1 MLASLAVDLA
11 DHYKQTHGRGD
22 EILKA
27 LEARRTDVEAKL
39 ANFVKAIS
47 QGIFNDTTAEAMRS
61 LEEQKRELDAAI
73 QAEHV
78 KATLYE
84 DKASIGTFYK
94 RFAEATIDTPETRDQ
109 LFEYF
114 VDKVFIGREQIVIAS
129 YFHDSTAPI
138 EFEDLEEA
146 LTSGHRAGEVRT
158 YARKREFNTSPW
170 SGAAGN

>member
-1 MLASLAVDLA
+1 M
-11 DHYKQTHGRGD
+11 
-22 EILKA
+22 
-27 LEARRTDVEAKL
+27 
-39 ANFVKAIS
+39 ANKR
-47 QGIFNDTTAEAMRS
+47 RS
-61 LEEQKRELDAAI
+61 LEERALACEEKIKNKKAELQAQKQELDAAI

-78 KATLYE
+78 EATLYE
-84 DKASIGTFYK
+84 DEASIGAFYK
-94 RFAEATIDTPETRDQ
+94 RFAQATIDTPETRDQ

-114 VDKVFIGREQIVIAS
+114 VDKVFIGRDQIVVAS

-170 SGAAGN
+170 SGDAGNRTPVRRACNRTSPGAAR

>member
-1 MLASLAVDLA
+1 ME
-11 DHYKQTHGRGD
+11 K
-22 EILKA
+22 
-27 LEARRTDVEAKL
+27 KL
-39 ANFVKAIS
+39 ANFVRAIS

-61 LEEQKRELDAAI
+61 LEEQKHELDAVI

-84 DKASIGTFYK
+84 DKASIGAFYK

-129 YFHDSTAPI
+129 YFHDSAAPI

-158 YARKREFNTSPW
+158 YARKREFYTSP
-170 SGAAGN
+170 SGGDAGNRTPVRQQCNRTSPGAVC